1 MERISTGEG
10 SCPPFFLMHEK
21 QQGQIEPLVSVGIPT
36 FNRPDGLRRALECIT
51 VQTYRNMEIIVSD
64 NCSSGFDVC
73 EVMQQFMSEDPRIQF
88 HRQPVNKGPEFNF
101 QFVLDQA
108 TGNYFIWAADD
119 DLCKPDM
126 LVKLVLAME
135 ANPNAALCGCDISVI
150 DEDDRQIR
158 MEKLEDIYNEE
169 EWRKVRYK
177 FFLYPT
183 SNIFFTIYGLYRTN
197 MLRKQREGLMT
208 GWRNYGTNMEVP
220 FLASLA
226 IIGEIIAVP
235 QALKF
240 YRSHKNSI
248 YTRETDS
255 ISQMD
260 HLMIKTIIRM
270 KLFSIALKAKLPFLE
285 KVLLF
290 KAIIV
295 SMLKSQMISLYSH
308 IAVCTPSKLR
318 KPAKEIKNILFRI
331 FREQE

>member
-1 MERISTGEG
+1 MRTPTYATNWKPVINSLFQMPVSPESYLCYRAKS
-10 SCPPFFLMHEK
+10 
-21 QQGQIEPLVSVGIPT
+21 PLII
-36 FNRPDGLRRALECIT
+36 DG
-51 VQTYRNMEIIVSD
+51 
-64 NCSSGFDVC
+64 
-73 EVMQQFMSEDPRIQF
+73 
-88 HRQPVNKGPEFNF
+88 
-101 QFVLDQA
+101 
-108 TGNYFIWAADD
+108 
-119 DLCKPDM
+119 
-126 LVKLVLAME
+126 
-135 ANPNAALCGCDISVI
+135 VI

-240 YRSHKNSI
+240 YRSHKDSI